1 MIYLQCK
8 AGGTIHEHHLI
19 KSLEDCWVKYGLPT
33 GKVWVASTE
42 PSDSDYVSVRGPAS
56 AAVSGDKLA
65 KFEGKCIMC
74 GGLIPIGFPIRKD
87 GNGRWVHKVC
97 PSAPLTTVP
106 AATSPSVPAPT
117 VAAADFITSH
127 ASGSYEKPSIKSMFE
142 GPFIELLEKVPDG
155 YFAVREEEGS
165 PITFLRVSRPTYGMK
180 KDCLKIQT
188 QHAEALDEKWIRW
201 PDGRIYVYSRTI
213 EEVMLILITSYKE
226 AARLYGK
233 ELGKCARCNTELTD
247 ARSRWLSIGP
257 DCETYW
263 PWFVLER
270 LHEAEENGEEVPGFV

>member
-1 MIYLQCK
+1 VYWCNS
-8 AGGTIHEHHLI
+8 TDSPHEHVTI
-19 KSLEDCWVKYGLPT
+19 TEIQQCWQDNNGWPA
-33 GKVWVASTE
+33 GQQIWVVPLKQTS
-42 PSDSDYVSVRGPAS
+42 SNYIVPAPAPVS
-56 AAVSGDKLA
+56 AAASGDKLA
-65 KFEGKCIMC
+65 KFTGHCALC
-74 GGLIPIGFPIRKD
+74 NTSIPIGFPIRKD
-87 GNGRWVHKVC
+87 GNGRWVHKAC
-97 PSAPLTTVP
+97 PSGPLTTVP
-106 AATSPSVPAPT
+106 GPTSPSVPAPT
-117 VAAADFITSH
+117 IAPYVDSAP
-127 ASGSYEKPSIKSMFE
+127 ASYGQPSLKSMFE

-165 PITFLRVSRPTYGMK
+165 PITFLRVSRPTYGTK
-180 KDCLKIQT
+180 KNCLKIQT

-257 DCETYW
+257 ECEKYW
-263 PWFVLER
+263 PWFVDER
-270 LHEAEENGEEVPGFV
+270 MAEAAEAGEEIPGYV